1 MMEVQ
6 SVYSTSIKN
15 DRSII
20 ACLLVSR
27 GKYVTDEKF
36 VIDTG
41 AKYTCCRYTVVDKTL
56 EEKKLRNFSDFR
68 LIGGMVEGEY
78 LKFYKYHLNQF
89 TIGNVDMGEQDIW
102 IIFDDRITDIILGMD
117 IPKQIIMVVNPY
129 HQKIQFCKDVCDYEE
144 NFHLKVV

>member
-27 GKYVTDEKF
+27 G
-36 VIDTG
+36 
-41 AKYTCCRYTVVDKTL
+41 
-56 EEKKLRNFSDFR
+56 KLRNFSDFR

-129 HQKIQFCKDVCDYEE
+129 HQKI
-144 NFHLKVV
+144 

>member
-1 MMEVQ
+1 MMAVQ
-6 SVYSTSIKN
+6 SVYCTSIKN

-89 TIGNVDMGEQDIW
+89 TVGNVDMGEQDIW

-129 HQKIQFCKDVCDYEE
+129 HQKI
-144 NFHLKVV
+144 

>member
-1 MMEVQ
+1 MEVQ

-129 HQKIQFCKDVCDYEE
+129 HQKI
-144 NFHLKVV
+144 